1 MILQNQIHVESYSVI
16 PGYPKCV
23 VTLNLNFFSQIHKTS
38 LANFNIHTSSRPSNY
53 GLFMRLL
60 LPYIFSLVHKPFL
73 HRSIADTY
81 FIRPTHIE
89 KSSRNQKFKNVV
101 RWFILQVWII
111 LTVYEQFHLW
121 KSFSTWA
128 ENSTLV
134 KFTLYIPK
142 LFSIFIITRN
152 KTISMQMMCLLDN
165 KHMIVI
171 HNSIIA

>member
-73 HRSIADTY
+73 HWSIADTY
-81 FIRPTHIE
+81 FILH
-89 KSSRNQKFKNVV
+89 SSSSPRIYRKKVHGFIKILLNNIFLEDFLRWKFEVQHKW
-101 RWFILQVWII
+101 RQ
-111 LTVYEQFHLW
+111 
-121 KSFSTWA
+121 SF
-128 ENSTLV
+128 L
-134 KFTLYIPK
+134 
-142 LFSIFIITRN
+142 
-152 KTISMQMMCLLDN
+152 
-165 KHMIVI
+165 
-171 HNSIIA
+171 